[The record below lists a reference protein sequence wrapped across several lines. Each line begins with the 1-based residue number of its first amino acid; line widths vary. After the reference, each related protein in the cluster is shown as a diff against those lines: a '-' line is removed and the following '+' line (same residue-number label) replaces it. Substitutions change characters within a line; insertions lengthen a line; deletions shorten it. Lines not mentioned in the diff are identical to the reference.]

1 MGEMDTAAIT
11 DEVIKI
17 IAKHSSA
24 KGKIT
29 VDSTLKELN
38 MDSLDAMNVV
48 FGVEEKFEVSVPDEL
63 VRNLKTVGQ
72 IVEEIQRLEQQKA
85 ADATRS

>member
-1 MGEMDTAAIT
+1 MVEMDAGAIT

-24 KGKIT
+24 QGKIT
-29 VDSTLKELN
+29 VDSTLQELN

-72 IVEEIQRLEQQKA
+72 IVQEIQRLEQQKA
-85 ADATRS
+85 AEATRS